1 MSYQSDREPRTGSR
15 ISNRDRFR
23 PATSSDSKPVSYSDQ
38 QVVFDE
44 PFTLGASR
52 EVYPAG
58 RYVVE
63 TGEESFVGN
72 EHTTRIRTSTMLIVA
87 TRSGIRAVPINEEE
101 LQAALKADAE
111 RRELRSQNENP
122 DSDHARERTPAQNEN
137 EQVSGEEELLDAAVR
152 QSSKL

>member
-15 ISNRDRFR
+15 IANRDRFR
-23 PATSSDSKPVSYSDQ
+23 PATSSDSQPVAYSDQ
-38 QVVFDE
+38 HVVFHE
-44 PFTLGASR
+44 PFTLGALR

-87 TRSGIRAVPINEEE
+87 TRSGIRAVPINGEE

-122 DSDHARERTPAQNEN
+122 DSDHAREWTQNEN
-137 EQVSGEEELLDAAVR
+137 EQVSGEEELLDADVR
-152 QSSKL
+152 QSSL